1 MEMCYND
8 CKLNRTESKPKTRC
22 QICQILV
29 HNICLDEPKKTISS
43 GAWTCRD
50 CRKNPLNTQILLDLV
65 TGLCDKIA
73 SLEPIILSL
82 QKQKILT
89 SNSTQTDSLSD
100 RAHMCTQ
107 TEDESPPVDVFEDIT
122 ASSLNDTGIINPPHE
137 QDVSMIAENTSAT
150 VSYLHAMLDGIEQNK
165 DNDIPLSNPIC
176 SATTPVV
183 KIEPDRIIFNHVFIG
198 NVLPDTT
205 VEEVRLFLLNIGLT
219 EVTSVEHIG
228 RYKSHHTSFHVTI
241 PVHQNIDLVYNYE
254 WRDGI
259 IVEPF
264 RMSTRHSNY
273 HRRHRRAPHTVYRKS
288 TYVSH
293 QQRSSNFRG
302 SHTEI
307 YQSHPQASLHRS
319 SSPRHHHDQHRNR
332 RTPVVAPRHRRS
344 RASALHHQ
352 HGSSTV
358 NTLNSHE
365 PHQRPKSHVA
375 HPIRYD
381 RVRSQ
386 VYTNSDPRL
395 TCPITPVGQS
405 HPVPTGA
412 STPHSVH
419 SYNDTHRYNNA

>member
-1 MEMCYND
+1 MPLFDAYHYC
-8 CKLNRTESKPKTRC
+8 
-22 QICQILV
+22 V
-29 HNICLDEPKKTISS
+29 H
-43 GAWTCRD
+43 
-50 CRKNPLNTQILLDLV
+50 
-65 TGLCDKIA
+65 
-73 SLEPIILSL
+73 
-82 QKQKILT
+82 
-89 SNSTQTDSLSD
+89 
-100 RAHMCTQ
+100 
-107 TEDESPPVDVFEDIT
+107 
-122 ASSLNDTGIINPPHE
+122 
-137 QDVSMIAENTSAT
+137 
-150 VSYLHAMLDGIEQNK
+150 
-165 DNDIPLSNPIC
+165 
-176 SATTPVV
+176 
-183 KIEPDRIIFNHVFIG
+183 

-273 HRRHRRAPHTVYRKS
+273 HRRHRRTPHTVYRKS

-358 NTLNSHE
+358 NTLKSHD
-365 PHQRPKSHVA
+365 PHQHPKSHVA